1 MITTIVRNAAHD
13 DLLMARMWTSDQLHI
28 PRDMVSPEVAVAYI
42 VKHFE
47 QGAYS
52 GWDGFVDMLDANAQ
66 SIARHKEN

>member
-1 MITTIVRNAAHD
+1 
-13 DLLMARMWTSDQLHI
+13 
-28 PRDMVSPEVAVAYI
+28 MVSPEVAVAYI